1 MDASVNTMGAVA
13 IITAHGN
20 TATAGNPKMRNAFL
34 RYAFLRD
41 KTYSYITML

>member
-1 MDASVNTMGAVA
+1 MDASVNTMGAVV

-20 TATAGNPKMRNAFL
+20 TATADNPKMRYAKLRNAFSG
-34 RYAFLRD
+34 D